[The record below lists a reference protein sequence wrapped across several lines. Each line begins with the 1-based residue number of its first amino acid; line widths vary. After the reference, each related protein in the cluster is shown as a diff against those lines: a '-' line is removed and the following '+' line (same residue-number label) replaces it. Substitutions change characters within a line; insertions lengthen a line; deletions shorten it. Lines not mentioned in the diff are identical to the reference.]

1 LVSPSRLTSKDSGVK
16 RLENYYPGLAAAGGI
31 HLFGH
36 VANINFS
43 YRIGYALIALSLN
56 ALYNM
61 YRVQPIFNT
70 IQFLDYTTQ
79 ARVARSRAEIETG
92 EGKTYLLEN
101 AASFKGLQNK
111 AGLTD
116 IKQAYRE
123 LFAL

>member
-1 LVSPSRLTSKDSGVK
+1 M
-16 RLENYYPGLAAAGGI
+16 
-31 HLFGH
+31 
-36 VANINFS
+36 ANINFS